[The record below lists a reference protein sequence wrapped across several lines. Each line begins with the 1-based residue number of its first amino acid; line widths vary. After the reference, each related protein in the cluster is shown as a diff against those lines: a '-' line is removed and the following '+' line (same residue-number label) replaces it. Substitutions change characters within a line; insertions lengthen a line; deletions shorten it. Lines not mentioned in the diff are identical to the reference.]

1 MMKSRN
7 ALAACAMT
15 ASALVAP
22 VTAAAGP
29 AGATPTARQATTE
42 TISSTVPCRHA
53 KDPAGCHARKRTRHG
68 GGGPGGHED
77 TAPWEVGGA
86 GGPGAGPG
94 GLEDGS

>member
-22 VTAAAGP
+22 VTAPAGP
-29 AGATPTARQATTE
+29 AGATE
-42 TISSTVPCRHA
+42 TISYTAPCRHA
-53 KDPAGCHARKRTRHG
+53 KDPAACHAKKRARH
-68 GGGPGGHED
+68 GGPGGQND